1 MLCAGKASPPAE
13 GLDSGLPG
21 TPWFDDGI
29 DDEELALIAV
39 LEATRHRS
47 AHQYR
52 DLLESHH
59 VRSKTIALPLAGDV
73 KLLVFRHCAF
83 PPGDNG
89 IELMED
95 IARALEEFMEVP
107 FPNNPV
113 VIGIIEPSL
122 GAGEKPEKGVGY
134 SLNDQLA
141 ITAQEYNRG
150 FDLTVFHEMSHIYWC
165 GHTGAPAWFTEG
177 AEGFLPDY
185 AREQLGRQSI
195 SSRRLQLHQVW
206 EDECRVRG
214 TGTISKFQRMGDT
227 NPDKYKS
234 CGICAYNLGEFFL
247 MEIYQLFGRD
257 AASAAMRDLYLQAR
271 ATGWSEPI
279 TEEQIYRAYLN
290 NAPRG
295 RVEAFQWLYER
306 YHGGAYD
313 GS

>member
-73 KLLVFRHCAF
+73 KLLVFRHSAF

-150 FDLTVFHEMSHIYWC
+150 CRLLIGD
-165 GHTGAPAWFTEG
+165 
-177 AEGFLPDY
+177 D
-185 AREQLGRQSI
+185 
-195 SSRRLQLHQVW
+195 SR
-206 EDECRVRG
+206 
-214 TGTISKFQRMGDT
+214 KRM
-227 NPDKYKS
+227 
-234 CGICAYNLGEFFL
+234 
-247 MEIYQLFGRD
+247 
-257 AASAAMRDLYLQAR
+257 
-271 ATGWSEPI
+271 
-279 TEEQIYRAYLN
+279 TEEATRWTI
-290 NAPRG
+290 
-295 RVEAFQWLYER
+295 VHE
-306 YHGGAYD
+306 
-313 GS
+313 